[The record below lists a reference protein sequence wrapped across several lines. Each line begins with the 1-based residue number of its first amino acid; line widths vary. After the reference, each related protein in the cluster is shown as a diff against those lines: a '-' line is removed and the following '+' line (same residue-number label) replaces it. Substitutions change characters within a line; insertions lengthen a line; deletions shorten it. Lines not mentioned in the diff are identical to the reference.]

1 MHTLLTGPTDK
12 TVVDFWRLVW
22 QVRAPTIVMITNLIE
37 GTRVKC
43 SQYWPER
50 GAQEYGPFK
59 VILKDQTVFADYT
72 IRTFILIV
80 SRPIPIPR
88 SY

>member
-1 MHTLLTGPTDK
+1 M
-12 TVVDFWRLVW
+12 W

-43 SQYWPER
+43 SQYWPDA
-50 GAQEYGPFK
+50 GGVEYGPFK
-59 VILKDQTVFADYT
+59 VILKEESVFADYT

-80 SRPIPIPR
+80 SSFGFCLILIL
-88 SY
+88 